1 MRKKIFQ
8 NYLLVEALV
17 LVLSCGLFLGVLFQH
32 YEKQAFSQLKTEA
45 NYIAHGMELSGED
58 YLNTLQSDARV
69 TWVDDTGTVLYD
81 SAADPGTMQNHL
93 DRQEIADALQEGE
106 GESTHFSETLMERN
120 LYYAMRLQDGTV
132 LRVACTLKSVAAMLL
147 VMMPPILAIA
157 AAVLVL
163 CMLLSFRLS
172 RHIVDPINQIDLDH
186 PVVDETYGELAPL
199 VERLHEQNRTIR
211 RQMDELSQ
219 RQREFSALTDNMSEG
234 FLLVDYKTNV
244 LSANHSALRML
255 GGGEAVELANLRRDD
270 CLPQVLTTVEAAL
283 AGVRTET
290 VQEIDG
296 ISWQIIANPVVSN
309 GQVAGAAVLLM
320 DVTEREQREKL
331 RQEFSANVSHELKTP
346 LTSIT
351 GFAELMKEGMVTGE
365 KVKEFAGD
373 IYREARRLIDLVN
386 DIIRLSRLDE
396 NSKLF
401 EPEQVDL
408 YDLCDEIIA
417 NLKSVADRQNV
428 TFRLSGEHAVISGV
442 WQILNEMVY
451 NLCDNAIKYNR
462 PGGSVEVS
470 VHREGGNVRLRVSD
484 TGIGIPYADQP
495 RVFERFYRVDKSH
508 SKEVGGTGLG
518 LSIVKHGAQY
528 HNARLELESEPGKG
542 TVITVTFPKAPPEQA
557 HG

>member
-8 NYLLVEALV
+8 NYLLVEVLV
-17 LVLSCGLFLGVLFQH
+17 LVLCCGLFLGVLFQH
-32 YEKQAFSQLKTEA
+32 YEKQAFSQLRTEA
-45 NYIAHGMELSGED
+45 NYIAHGMELSGES

-69 TWVDDTGTVLYD
+69 TWVDSDGTVRYD
-81 SAADPGTMQNHL
+81 SAADPVVMQNHL
-93 DRQEIADALQEGE
+93 NRKEIAEALQNGE
-106 GESTHFSETLMERN
+106 GDGSHFSETLMERT
-120 LYYAMRLQDGTV
+120 LYYAVRLDDGTV
-132 LRVACTLKSVAAMLL
+132 LRVSCTQKTVMAMLL
-147 VMMPPILAIA
+147 MMMPPLLGVA
-157 AAVLVL
+157 AAVLLV
-163 CMLLSFRLS
+163 CMLMAFRLA
-172 RHIVDPINQIDLDH
+172 RHIVDPINRIDLDH
-186 PVVDETYGELAPL
+186 PVIEETYGELEPL
-199 VERLHEQNRTIR
+199 VKRIQEQNRTIR

-255 GGGEAVELANLRRDD
+255 GDGKAEEITNLRRDN

-290 VQEIDG
+290 VQEIEG
-296 ISWQIIANPVVSN
+296 ISWQIIANPVVSS
-309 GQVAGAAVLLM
+309 GQVAGVAVLLM

-401 EPEQVDL
+401 ETEQVDL

-417 NLKSVADRQNV
+417 NLQNVAERQNV
-428 TFRLSGEHAVISGV
+428 TFSLSGEHVTINGV

-462 PGGSVEVS
+462 PGGTVDVS
-470 VHREGGNVRLRVSD
+470 VHRDGGSIRLTVRD

-542 TVITVTFPKAPPEQA
+542 TSISVVF
-557 HG
+557 

>member
-8 NYLLVEALV
+8 NYLLVEVLV
-17 LVLSCGLFLGVLFQH
+17 LVLCCGLFLGVLFQH
-32 YEKQAFSQLKTEA
+32 YEKQAFSQLRTEA
-45 NYIAHGMELSGED
+45 NYIAHGMELSGES
-58 YLNTLQSDARV
+58 YLSTLQSDARV
-69 TWVDDTGTVLYD
+69 TWVDSDGTVRYD
-81 SAADPGTMQNHL
+81 SAADPVVMQNHL
-93 DRQEIADALQEGE
+93 NRKEIAEALQNGE
-106 GESTHFSETLMERN
+106 GDGSHFSETLMERT
-120 LYYAMRLQDGTV
+120 LYYAVRLDDGTV
-132 LRVACTLKSVAAMLL
+132 LRVSCTQKTVMAMLL
-147 VMMPPILAIA
+147 MMMPPLLGVA
-157 AAVLVL
+157 AAVLLV
-163 CMLLSFRLS
+163 CMLMAFRLA
-172 RHIVDPINQIDLDH
+172 RHIVDPINRIDLDH
-186 PVVDETYGELAPL
+186 PVIEETYGELEPL
-199 VERLHEQNRTIR
+199 VKRIQEQNRTIR

-255 GGGEAVELANLRRDD
+255 GDGKAEEITNLRRDN

-290 VQEIDG
+290 VQEIEG
-296 ISWQIIANPVVSN
+296 ISWQIIANPVVSS
-309 GQVAGAAVLLM
+309 GQVAGVAVLLM

-401 EPEQVDL
+401 ETEQVDL

-417 NLKSVADRQNV
+417 NLQNVAERQNV
-428 TFRLSGEHAVISGV
+428 TFSLSGEHVTINGV

-462 PGGSVEVS
+462 PGGTVSVS
-470 VHREGGNVRLRVSD
+470 VHRDGGSIRLTVRD

-542 TVITVTFPKAPPEQA
+542 TSISVVF
-557 HG
+557 

>member
-8 NYLLVEALV
+8 NYLLVEVLV
-17 LVLSCGLFLGVLFQH
+17 LVLCCGLFLGVLFQH
-32 YEKQAFSQLKTEA
+32 YEKQAFSQLRTEA
-45 NYIAHGMELSGED
+45 NYIAHGMELSGES
-58 YLNTLQSDARV
+58 YLNTLRSDARV
-69 TWVDDTGTVLYD
+69 TWVDADGTVRYD
-81 SAADPGTMQNHL
+81 SAADPATMQNHL
-93 DRQEIADALQEGE
+93 NRKEIAEALRNGE
-106 GESTHFSETLMERN
+106 GDGSHFSETLMERT
-120 LYYAMRLQDGTV
+120 LYYAVRLDDGTV
-132 LRVACTLKSVAAMLL
+132 LRVSCTQKTVMAMLL
-147 VMMPPILAIA
+147 MMMPPLLGVA
-157 AAVLVL
+157 AAVLL
-163 CMLLSFRLS
+163 ICMLMAFRLA
-172 RHIVDPINQIDLDH
+172 RHIVDPINRIDLDH
-186 PVVDETYGELAPL
+186 PVVEETYGELEPL
-199 VERLHEQNRTIR
+199 VKRIQEQNRTIR

-255 GGGEAVELANLRRDD
+255 GDGKAEEIANLRRDN

-290 VQEIDG
+290 VQEIGG
-296 ISWQIIANPVVSN
+296 ISWQVIANPVVSS
-309 GQVAGAAVLLM
+309 GQVAGVAVLLM

-401 EPEQVDL
+401 ESEQVDL

-417 NLKSVADRQNV
+417 NLQNVAERQNV
-428 TFRLSGEHAVISGV
+428 MFSLSGEHVTISGV

-462 PGGSVEVS
+462 PGGTVDVS
-470 VHREGGNVRLRVSD
+470 VRRDGGSVRLTVRD

-542 TVITVTFPKAPPEQA
+542 TSISIVF
-557 HG
+557 

>member
-8 NYLLVEALV
+8 NYLLVEVLV
-17 LVLSCGLFLGVLFQH
+17 LVLCCGLFLGVLFQH
-32 YEKQAFSQLKTEA
+32 YEKQAFSQLRTEA
-45 NYIAHGMELSGED
+45 NYIAHGMELSGES

-69 TWVDDTGTVLYD
+69 TWVDSDGTVRYD
-81 SAADPGTMQNHL
+81 SAADPVVMQNHL
-93 DRQEIADALQEGE
+93 NRKEIAEALQNGE
-106 GESTHFSETLMERN
+106 GDGSHFSETLMERT
-120 LYYAMRLQDGTV
+120 LYYAVRLDDGTV
-132 LRVACTLKSVAAMLL
+132 LRVSCTQKTVMAMLL
-147 VMMPPILAIA
+147 MMMPPLLGVA
-157 AAVLVL
+157 AAVLLV
-163 CMLLSFRLS
+163 CMLMAFRLA
-172 RHIVDPINQIDLDH
+172 RHIVDPINRIDLDH
-186 PVVDETYGELAPL
+186 PVVEETYGELEPL
-199 VERLHEQNRTIR
+199 VKRIQEQNRTIR

-255 GGGEAVELANLRRDD
+255 GDGKAEEITNLRRDN

-290 VQEIDG
+290 VQEIEG
-296 ISWQIIANPVVSN
+296 ISWQIIANPVVSS
-309 GQVAGAAVLLM
+309 GQVAGVAVLLM

-401 EPEQVDL
+401 ETEQVDL

-417 NLKSVADRQNV
+417 NLQNVAERQNV
-428 TFRLSGEHAVISGV
+428 TFTLSGEHVTINGV

-462 PGGSVEVS
+462 PGGTVNVS
-470 VHREGGNVRLRVSD
+470 VHRDGGSVRLTVRD

-542 TVITVTFPKAPPEQA
+542 TSISVVF
-557 HG
+557 

>member
-8 NYLLVEALV
+8 NYLLVEVLV
-17 LVLSCGLFLGVLFQH
+17 LVLCCGLFLGVLFQH
-32 YEKQAFSQLKTEA
+32 YEKQAFSQLRTEA
-45 NYIAHGMELSGED
+45 NYIAHGMELSGES
-58 YLNTLQSDARV
+58 YLNTLRSDARV
-69 TWVDDTGTVLYD
+69 TWVDADGTVRYD
-81 SAADPGTMQNHL
+81 SAADPATMQNHL
-93 DRQEIADALQEGE
+93 NRKEIAEALRNGE
-106 GESTHFSETLMERN
+106 GDGSHFSETLMERT
-120 LYYAMRLQDGTV
+120 LYYAVRLGDGTV
-132 LRVACTLKSVAAMLL
+132 LRVSCTQKTVMAMLL
-147 VMMPPILAIA
+147 MMMPPLLGVA
-157 AAVLVL
+157 AAVLL
-163 CMLLSFRLS
+163 ICMLMAFRLA
-172 RHIVDPINQIDLDH
+172 RHIVDPINRIDLDH
-186 PVVDETYGELAPL
+186 PVVEETYGELEPL
-199 VERLHEQNRTIR
+199 VKRIQEQNRTIR

-255 GGGEAVELANLRRDD
+255 GDGKAEEITNLRRDN

-290 VQEIDG
+290 VQEIGG
-296 ISWQIIANPVVSN
+296 ISWQVIANPVVSS
-309 GQVAGAAVLLM
+309 GQVAGVAVLLM

-401 EPEQVDL
+401 ESERVDL

-417 NLKSVADRQNV
+417 NLQHVAERQNV
-428 TFRLSGEHAVISGV
+428 MFSLSGEHVTISGV

-462 PGGSVEVS
+462 PGGTVDVS
-470 VHREGGNVRLRVSD
+470 VRRDGGSVRLTVRD

-542 TVITVTFPKAPPEQA
+542 TSISIVF
-557 HG
+557 

>member
-8 NYLLVEALV
+8 NYLLVEVLV
-17 LVLSCGLFLGVLFQH
+17 LVLCCGLFLGVLFQH
-32 YEKQAFSQLKTEA
+32 YEKQAFSQLRTEA
-45 NYIAHGMELSGED
+45 NYIAHGMELSGES
-58 YLNTLQSDARV
+58 YLSTLQSDARV
-69 TWVDDTGTVLYD
+69 TWVDSDGTVRYD
-81 SAADPGTMQNHL
+81 SAADPVVMQNHL
-93 DRQEIADALQEGE
+93 NRKEIAEALQNGE
-106 GESTHFSETLMERN
+106 GDGSHFSETLMERT
-120 LYYAMRLQDGTV
+120 LYYAVRLDDGTV
-132 LRVACTLKSVAAMLL
+132 LRVSCTQKTVMAMLL
-147 VMMPPILAIA
+147 MMMPPLLGV
-157 AAVLVL
+157 AAVVLLV
-163 CMLLSFRLS
+163 CMLMAFRLA
-172 RHIVDPINQIDLDH
+172 RHIVDPINRIDLDH
-186 PVVDETYGELAPL
+186 PVIEETYGELEPL
-199 VERLHEQNRTIR
+199 VKRIQEQNRTIR

-255 GGGEAVELANLRRDD
+255 GDGKVEEITNLRRDN

-290 VQEIDG
+290 VQEIEG
-296 ISWQIIANPVVSN
+296 ISWQIIANPVVSS
-309 GQVAGAAVLLM
+309 GQVAGVAVLLM

-401 EPEQVDL
+401 ETEQVDL

-417 NLKSVADRQNV
+417 NLQNVAERQNV
-428 TFRLSGEHAVISGV
+428 TFTLSGEHVTINGV

-462 PGGSVEVS
+462 PGGTVDVS
-470 VHREGGNVRLRVSD
+470 VHRDGGSIRLTVRD

-542 TVITVTFPKAPPEQA
+542 TSISVVF
-557 HG
+557 

>member
-8 NYLLVEALV
+8 NYLLVEVLV
-17 LVLSCGLFLGVLFQH
+17 LVLCCGLFLGVLFQH
-32 YEKQAFSQLKTEA
+32 YEKQAFSQLRTEA
-45 NYIAHGMELSGED
+45 NYIAHGMELSGES
-58 YLNTLQSDARV
+58 YLSTLQSDARV
-69 TWVDDTGTVLYD
+69 TWVDSDGTVRYD
-81 SAADPGTMQNHL
+81 SAADPVVMQNHL
-93 DRQEIADALQEGE
+93 NRKEIAEALQNGE
-106 GESTHFSETLMERN
+106 GDGSHFSETLMERT
-120 LYYAMRLQDGTV
+120 LYYAVRLDDGTV
-132 LRVACTLKSVAAMLL
+132 LRVSCTQKTVMAMLL
-147 VMMPPILAIA
+147 MMMPPLLGV
-157 AAVLVL
+157 AAVVLLV
-163 CMLLSFRLS
+163 CMLMAFRLA
-172 RHIVDPINQIDLDH
+172 RHIVDPINRIDLDH
-186 PVVDETYGELAPL
+186 PVIEETYGELEPL
-199 VERLHEQNRTIR
+199 VKRIQEQNRTIR

-255 GGGEAVELANLRRDD
+255 GDGKAEEITNLRRDN

-290 VQEIDG
+290 VQEIEG
-296 ISWQIIANPVVSN
+296 ISWQIIANPVVSS
-309 GQVAGAAVLLM
+309 GQVAGVAVLLM

-401 EPEQVDL
+401 ETEQVDL

-417 NLKSVADRQNV
+417 NLQNVAERQNV
-428 TFRLSGEHAVISGV
+428 TFSLSGEHVTINGV

-462 PGGSVEVS
+462 PGGTVSVS
-470 VHREGGNVRLRVSD
+470 VHRDGGSIRLTVRD

-542 TVITVTFPKAPPEQA
+542 TSISVVF
-557 HG
+557 

>member
-8 NYLLVEALV
+8 NYLLVEVLV
-17 LVLSCGLFLGVLFQH
+17 LVLCCGLFLGMLFQH
-32 YEKQAFSQLKTEA
+32 YEKQAFSQLRTEA
-45 NYIAHGMELSGED
+45 NYIAHGMELSGES
-58 YLNTLQSDARV
+58 YLNTLRSDARV
-69 TWVDDTGTVLYD
+69 TWVDADGTVRYD
-81 SAADPGTMQNHL
+81 SAADPATMQNHL
-93 DRQEIADALQEGE
+93 NRKEIAEALRNGE
-106 GESTHFSETLMERN
+106 GDGSHFSETLMERT
-120 LYYAMRLQDGTV
+120 LYYAVRLGDGTV
-132 LRVACTLKSVAAMLL
+132 LRVSCTQKTVMAMLL
-147 VMMPPILAIA
+147 MMMPPLLGVA
-157 AAVLVL
+157 AAVLL
-163 CMLLSFRLS
+163 ICMLMAFRLA
-172 RHIVDPINQIDLDH
+172 RHIVDPINRIDLDH
-186 PVVDETYGELAPL
+186 PVVEETYGELEPL
-199 VERLHEQNRTIR
+199 VKRIQEQNRTIR

-234 FLLVDYKTNV
+234 FLLVDYKSNV

-255 GGGEAVELANLRRDD
+255 GDGKAEEITNLRRDN

-290 VQEIDG
+290 VQEIGG
-296 ISWQIIANPVVSN
+296 ISWQIIANPVVSS
-309 GQVAGAAVLLM
+309 GQVAGVAVLLM

-401 EPEQVDL
+401 ESEQVDL

-417 NLKSVADRQNV
+417 NLQNVAERQNV
-428 TFRLSGEHAVISGV
+428 MFSLSGEHVTISGV

-462 PGGSVEVS
+462 PGGTVDVS
-470 VHREGGNVRLRVSD
+470 VRRDGGSVRLTVRD

-542 TVITVTFPKAPPEQA
+542 TSISIVF
-557 HG
+557 

>member
-8 NYLLVEALV
+8 NYLLVEVLV
-17 LVLSCGLFLGVLFQH
+17 LVLCCGLFLGVLFQH
-32 YEKQAFSQLKTEA
+32 YEKQAFSQLRTEA
-45 NYIAHGMELSGED
+45 NYIAHGMELSGES
-58 YLNTLQSDARV
+58 YLNTLRSDARV
-69 TWVDDTGTVLYD
+69 TWVDSDGTVRYD
-81 SAADPGTMQNHL
+81 SAADPAAMQNHL
-93 DRQEIADALQEGE
+93 NRKEIAEALQNGE
-106 GESTHFSETLMERN
+106 GDGSHFSETLMERT
-120 LYYAMRLQDGTV
+120 LYYAVRLDDGTV
-132 LRVACTLKSVAAMLL
+132 LRVSCTQKTVMAMLL
-147 VMMPPILAIA
+147 MMMPPLLGV
-157 AAVLVL
+157 AAVVLLV
-163 CMLLSFRLS
+163 CMLMAFRLA
-172 RHIVDPINQIDLDH
+172 RHIVDPINRIDLDH
-186 PVVDETYGELAPL
+186 PVIEETYGELEPL
-199 VERLHEQNRTIR
+199 VKRIQEQNRTIR

-255 GGGEAVELANLRRDD
+255 GDGKVEEITNLRRDN

-290 VQEIDG
+290 VQEIEG
-296 ISWQIIANPVVSN
+296 ISWQIIANPVVSS
-309 GQVAGAAVLLM
+309 GQVAGVAVLLM

-401 EPEQVDL
+401 ETEQVDL

-417 NLKSVADRQNV
+417 NLQNVAERQNV
-428 TFRLSGEHAVISGV
+428 TFTLSGEHVTINGV

-462 PGGSVEVS
+462 PGGTVDVS
-470 VHREGGNVRLRVSD
+470 VHRDGGSIRLTVRD

-542 TVITVTFPKAPPEQA
+542 TSISVVF
-557 HG
+557 

>member
-8 NYLLVEALV
+8 NYLLVEVLV
-17 LVLSCGLFLGVLFQH
+17 LVLCCGLFLGMLFQH
-32 YEKQAFSQLKTEA
+32 YEKQAFSQLRTEA
-45 NYIAHGMELSGED
+45 NYIAHGMELSGES
-58 YLNTLQSDARV
+58 YLNTLRSDARV
-69 TWVDDTGTVLYD
+69 TWVDADGMVRYD
-81 SAADPGTMQNHL
+81 SAADPATMQNHL
-93 DRQEIADALQEGE
+93 NRKEIAEALRNGE
-106 GESTHFSETLMERN
+106 GDGSHFSETLMERT
-120 LYYAMRLQDGTV
+120 LYYAVRLGDGTV
-132 LRVACTLKSVAAMLL
+132 LRVSCTQKTVMAMLL
-147 VMMPPILAIA
+147 MMMPPLLGVA
-157 AAVLVL
+157 AAVLL
-163 CMLLSFRLS
+163 ICMLMAFRLA
-172 RHIVDPINQIDLDH
+172 RHIVDPINRIDLDH
-186 PVVDETYGELAPL
+186 PVVEETYGELEPL
-199 VERLHEQNRTIR
+199 VKRIQEQNRTIR

-255 GGGEAVELANLRRDD
+255 GHGKAEEITNLRRDN

-290 VQEIDG
+290 VQEIGG
-296 ISWQIIANPVVSN
+296 ISWQVIANPVVSS
-309 GQVAGAAVLLM
+309 GQVAGVAVLLM

-401 EPEQVDL
+401 ESEQVDL

-417 NLKSVADRQNV
+417 NLRNVAERQNV
-428 TFRLSGEHAVISGV
+428 MFSLSGEHVTISGV

-462 PGGSVEVS
+462 PGGTVDVS
-470 VHREGGNVRLRVSD
+470 VRRDGGSVRLTVRD

-518 LSIVKHGAQY
+518 LSSVKHGAQY

-542 TVITVTFPKAPPEQA
+542 TSISIVF
-557 HG
+557 

>member
-8 NYLLVEALV
+8 NYLLVEVLV
-17 LVLSCGLFLGVLFQH
+17 LVLCCGLFLGVLFQH
-32 YEKQAFSQLKTEA
+32 YEKQAFSQLRTEA
-45 NYIAHGMELSGED
+45 NYIAHGMELSGES
-58 YLNTLQSDARV
+58 YLSTLQSDARV
-69 TWVDDTGTVLYD
+69 TWVDSDGTVRYD
-81 SAADPGTMQNHL
+81 SAADPVVMQNHL
-93 DRQEIADALQEGE
+93 NRKEIAEALRNGE
-106 GESTHFSETLMERN
+106 GDGSHFSETLMERT
-120 LYYAMRLQDGTV
+120 LYYAVRLDDGTV
-132 LRVACTLKSVAAMLL
+132 LRVSCTQKTVMAMLL
-147 VMMPPILAIA
+147 MMMPPLLGV
-157 AAVLVL
+157 AAVVLLV
-163 CMLLSFRLS
+163 CMLMAFRLA
-172 RHIVDPINQIDLDH
+172 RHIVDPINRIDLDH
-186 PVVDETYGELAPL
+186 PVIEETYGELEPL
-199 VERLHEQNRTIR
+199 VKRIQEQNRTIR

-255 GGGEAVELANLRRDD
+255 GDGKVEEITNLRRDN

-290 VQEIDG
+290 VQEIEG
-296 ISWQIIANPVVSN
+296 ISWQIIANPVVSS
-309 GQVAGAAVLLM
+309 GQVAGVAVLLM

-373 IYREARRLIDLVN
+373 IYREDRRLIAQVN
-386 DIIRLSRLDE
+386 DIIRQSRLDE

-401 EPEQVDL
+401 ETEQVDL

-417 NLKSVADRQNV
+417 NLQNVAERQNV
-428 TFRLSGEHAVISGV
+428 TFTLSGEHVTINGV

-462 PGGSVEVS
+462 PGGTVDVS
-470 VHREGGNVRLRVSD
+470 VHRDGGSIRLTVRD

-542 TVITVTFPKAPPEQA
+542 TSISVVF
-557 HG
+557 

>member
-8 NYLLVEALV
+8 NYLLVEVLV
-17 LVLSCGLFLGVLFQH
+17 LVLCCGLFLGVLFQH
-32 YEKQAFSQLKTEA
+32 YEKQAFSQLRTEA
-45 NYIAHGMELSGED
+45 NYIAHGMELSGES
-58 YLNTLQSDARV
+58 YLNTLRSDARV
-69 TWVDDTGTVLYD
+69 TWVDADGTVRYD
-81 SAADPGTMQNHL
+81 SAADPAAMQNHL
-93 DRQEIADALQEGE
+93 NRKEIAEALRNGE
-106 GESTHFSETLMERN
+106 GDGSHFSETLMERT
-120 LYYAMRLQDGTV
+120 LYYAVRLGDGTV
-132 LRVACTLKSVAAMLL
+132 LRVSCTQKTVMAMLL
-147 VMMPPILAIA
+147 MMMPPLLGVA
-157 AAVLVL
+157 AAVLL
-163 CMLLSFRLS
+163 ICMLMAFRLA
-172 RHIVDPINQIDLDH
+172 RHIVDPINRIDLDH
-186 PVVDETYGELAPL
+186 PVVEETYGELEPL
-199 VERLHEQNRTIR
+199 VKRIQEQNRTIR

-255 GGGEAVELANLRRDD
+255 GDGKAEEITNLRRDN

-290 VQEIDG
+290 VQEIGG
-296 ISWQIIANPVVSN
+296 ISWQVIANPVVSS
-309 GQVAGAAVLLM
+309 GQVAGVAVLLM

-401 EPEQVDL
+401 ESEQVDL

-417 NLKSVADRQNV
+417 NLQNVAERQNV
-428 TFRLSGEHAVISGV
+428 MFSLSGEHVTISGV

-462 PGGSVEVS
+462 PGGTVDVS
-470 VHREGGNVRLRVSD
+470 VRRDGGSVRLTVRD

-542 TVITVTFPKAPPEQA
+542 TSINIVF
-557 HG
+557 

>member
-8 NYLLVEALV
+8 NYLLVEVLV
-17 LVLSCGLFLGVLFQH
+17 LVLCCGLFLGMLFQH
-32 YEKQAFSQLKTEA
+32 YEKQAFSQLRTEA
-45 NYIAHGMELSGED
+45 NYIAHGMELSGES
-58 YLNTLQSDARV
+58 YLSTLQSDARV
-69 TWVDDTGTVLYD
+69 TWVDSDGTVRYD
-81 SAADPGTMQNHL
+81 SAADPVVMQNHL
-93 DRQEIADALQEGE
+93 NRKEIAEALQNGE
-106 GESTHFSETLMERN
+106 GDGSHFSETLMERT
-120 LYYAMRLQDGTV
+120 LYYAVRLDDGTV
-132 LRVACTLKSVAAMLL
+132 LRVSCTQKTVMAMLL
-147 VMMPPILAIA
+147 MMMPPLLGVA
-157 AAVLVL
+157 AAVLLV
-163 CMLLSFRLS
+163 CMLMAFRLA
-172 RHIVDPINQIDLDH
+172 RHIVDPINRIDLDH
-186 PVVDETYGELAPL
+186 PVIEETYGELEPL
-199 VERLHEQNRTIR
+199 VKRIQEQNRTIR

-255 GGGEAVELANLRRDD
+255 GDGKVEEITNLRRDN

-290 VQEIDG
+290 VQEIEG
-296 ISWQIIANPVVSN
+296 ISWQIIANPVVSS
-309 GQVAGAAVLLM
+309 GQVAGVAVLLM

-401 EPEQVDL
+401 ETEQVDL

-417 NLKSVADRQNV
+417 NLQNVAERQNV
-428 TFRLSGEHAVISGV
+428 TFTLSGEHVTINGV

-462 PGGSVEVS
+462 PGGTVNVS
-470 VHREGGNVRLRVSD
+470 VHRDGGSIRLTVRD

-542 TVITVTFPKAPPEQA
+542 TSISVVF
-557 HG
+557 

>member
-8 NYLLVEALV
+8 NYLLVEVLV
-17 LVLSCGLFLGVLFQH
+17 LVLCCGLFLGVLFQH
-32 YEKQAFSQLKTEA
+32 YEKQAFSQLRTEA
-45 NYIAHGMELSGED
+45 NYIAHGMELSGES
-58 YLNTLQSDARV
+58 YLNTLRSDARV
-69 TWVDDTGTVLYD
+69 TWVDADGTVRYD
-81 SAADPGTMQNHL
+81 SAADPATMQNHL
-93 DRQEIADALQEGE
+93 NRKEIAEALRNGE
-106 GESTHFSETLMERN
+106 GDGSHFSETLMERT
-120 LYYAMRLQDGTV
+120 LYYAVRLDDGTV
-132 LRVACTLKSVAAMLL
+132 LRVSCTQKTVMAMLL
-147 VMMPPILAIA
+147 MMMPPLLGVA
-157 AAVLVL
+157 AAVLL
-163 CMLLSFRLS
+163 ICMLMAFRLA
-172 RHIVDPINQIDLDH
+172 RHIVDPINRIDLDH
-186 PVVDETYGELAPL
+186 PVVEETYGELEPL
-199 VERLHEQNRTIR
+199 VKRIQEQNRTIR

-255 GGGEAVELANLRRDD
+255 GDGKAEEITNLRRDN

-290 VQEIDG
+290 VQEIGG
-296 ISWQIIANPVVSN
+296 ISWQVIANPVVSS
-309 GQVAGAAVLLM
+309 GQVAGVAVLLM

-401 EPEQVDL
+401 ESEQVDL

-417 NLKSVADRQNV
+417 NLQNVAERQNV
-428 TFRLSGEHAVISGV
+428 MFSLSGEHVTISGV

-462 PGGSVEVS
+462 PGGTVDVS
-470 VHREGGNVRLRVSD
+470 VRRDGGSVRLTVRD

-542 TVITVTFPKAPPEQA
+542 TSISIVF
-557 HG
+557 

>member
-8 NYLLVEALV
+8 NYLLVEVLV
-17 LVLSCGLFLGVLFQH
+17 LVLCCGLFLGVLFQH
-32 YEKQAFSQLKTEA
+32 YEKQAFSQLRTEA
-45 NYIAHGMELSGED
+45 NYIAHGMELSGES
-58 YLNTLQSDARV
+58 YLNTLRSDARV
-69 TWVDDTGTVLYD
+69 TWVDADGTVRYD
-81 SAADPGTMQNHL
+81 SAADPAAMQNHL
-93 DRQEIADALQEGE
+93 NRKEIAEALRNGE
-106 GESTHFSETLMERN
+106 GDGSHFSETLMERT
-120 LYYAMRLQDGTV
+120 LYYAVRLDDGTV
-132 LRVACTLKSVAAMLL
+132 LRVSCTQKTVMAMLL
-147 VMMPPILAIA
+147 MMMPPLLGVA
-157 AAVLVL
+157 AAVLL
-163 CMLLSFRLS
+163 ICMLMAFRLA
-172 RHIVDPINQIDLDH
+172 RHIVDPINRIDLDH
-186 PVVDETYGELAPL
+186 PVVEETYGELEPL
-199 VERLHEQNRTIR
+199 VKRIQEQNRTIR

-255 GGGEAVELANLRRDD
+255 GDGKAEEIANLRRDN

-290 VQEIDG
+290 VQEIGG
-296 ISWQIIANPVVSN
+296 ISWQVIANPVVSS
-309 GQVAGAAVLLM
+309 GQVAGVAVLLM

-401 EPEQVDL
+401 ESEQVDL

-417 NLKSVADRQNV
+417 NLQNVAERQNV
-428 TFRLSGEHAVISGV
+428 MFSLSGEHVTISGV

-462 PGGSVEVS
+462 PGGTVDVS
-470 VHREGGNVRLRVSD
+470 VRRDGGSVRLTVRD

-542 TVITVTFPKAPPEQA
+542 TSISIVF
-557 HG
+557 

>member
-8 NYLLVEALV
+8 NYLLVEVLV
-17 LVLSCGLFLGVLFQH
+17 LVLCCGLFLGMLFQH
-32 YEKQAFSQLKTEA
+32 YEKQAFSQLRTEA
-45 NYIAHGMELSGED
+45 NYIAHGMELSGES
-58 YLNTLQSDARV
+58 YLNTLRSDARV
-69 TWVDDTGTVLYD
+69 TWVDADGTVRYD
-81 SAADPGTMQNHL
+81 SAADPATMQNHL
-93 DRQEIADALQEGE
+93 NRKEIAEALRNGE
-106 GESTHFSETLMERN
+106 GDGSHFSETLMERT
-120 LYYAMRLQDGTV
+120 LYYAVRLGDGTV
-132 LRVACTLKSVAAMLL
+132 LRVSCTQKTVMAMLL
-147 VMMPPILAIA
+147 MMMPPLLGVA
-157 AAVLVL
+157 AAVLL
-163 CMLLSFRLS
+163 ICMLMAFRLA
-172 RHIVDPINQIDLDH
+172 RHIVDPINRIDLDH
-186 PVVDETYGELAPL
+186 PVVEETYGELEPL
-199 VERLHEQNRTIR
+199 VKRIQEQNRTIR

-255 GGGEAVELANLRRDD
+255 GDGKAEEITNLRRDN

-290 VQEIDG
+290 VQEIGG
-296 ISWQIIANPVVSN
+296 ISWQIIANPVVSS
-309 GQVAGAAVLLM
+309 GQVAGVAVLLM

-346 LTSIT
+346 LTSII

-401 EPEQVDL
+401 ESEQVDL

-417 NLKSVADRQNV
+417 NLQNVAERQNV
-428 TFRLSGEHAVISGV
+428 MFSLSGEHVTISGV

-462 PGGSVEVS
+462 PGGTVDVS
-470 VHREGGNVRLRVSD
+470 IRRDGGSVRLTVRD

-542 TVITVTFPKAPPEQA
+542 TSISIVF
-557 HG
+557 

>member
-8 NYLLVEALV
+8 NYLLVEVLV
-17 LVLSCGLFLGVLFQH
+17 LVLCCGLFLGVLFQH
-32 YEKQAFSQLKTEA
+32 YEKQAFSQLRTEA
-45 NYIAHGMELSGED
+45 NYIAHGMELSGES
-58 YLNTLQSDARV
+58 YLNTLRSDARV
-69 TWVDDTGTVLYD
+69 TWVDADGTVRYD
-81 SAADPGTMQNHL
+81 SAADPAAMQNHL
-93 DRQEIADALQEGE
+93 NRKEIAEALRNGE
-106 GESTHFSETLMERN
+106 GDGSHFSETLMERT
-120 LYYAMRLQDGTV
+120 LYYAVRLGDGTV
-132 LRVACTLKSVAAMLL
+132 LRVSCTQKTVMAMLL
-147 VMMPPILAIA
+147 MMMPPLLGVA
-157 AAVLVL
+157 AAVLL
-163 CMLLSFRLS
+163 ICMLMAFRLA
-172 RHIVDPINQIDLDH
+172 RHIVDPINRIDLDH
-186 PVVDETYGELAPL
+186 PVVEETYGELEPL
-199 VERLHEQNRTIR
+199 VKRIQEQNRTIR

-255 GGGEAVELANLRRDD
+255 GDGKAEEITNLRRDN

-290 VQEIDG
+290 VQEIGG
-296 ISWQIIANPVVSN
+296 ISWQVIANPVVSS
-309 GQVAGAAVLLM
+309 GQVAGVAVLLM

-401 EPEQVDL
+401 ESEQVDL

-417 NLKSVADRQNV
+417 NLQNVAERQNV
-428 TFRLSGEHAVISGV
+428 TFSLSGEHVTISGV

-462 PGGSVEVS
+462 PGGTVDVS
-470 VHREGGNVRLRVSD
+470 VRRDGGSVRLTVRD

-542 TVITVTFPKAPPEQA
+542 TSISIVF
-557 HG
+557 

>member
-8 NYLLVEALV
+8 NYLLVEVLV
-17 LVLSCGLFLGVLFQH
+17 LVLCCGLFLGVLFQH
-32 YEKQAFSQLKTEA
+32 YEKQAFSQLRTEA
-45 NYIAHGMELSGED
+45 NYIAHGMELSGES
-58 YLNTLQSDARV
+58 YLNTLRSDARV
-69 TWVDDTGTVLYD
+69 TWVDADGTVRYD
-81 SAADPGTMQNHL
+81 SAADPAAMQNHL
-93 DRQEIADALQEGE
+93 NRKEIAEALRNGE
-106 GESTHFSETLMERN
+106 GDGSHFSETLMERT
-120 LYYAMRLQDGTV
+120 LYYAVRLGDGTV
-132 LRVACTLKSVAAMLL
+132 LRVSCTQKTVMAMLL
-147 VMMPPILAIA
+147 MMMPPLLGVA
-157 AAVLVL
+157 AAVLL
-163 CMLLSFRLS
+163 ICMLMAFRLA
-172 RHIVDPINQIDLDH
+172 RHIVDPINRIDLDH
-186 PVVDETYGELAPL
+186 PVVEETYGELEPL
-199 VERLHEQNRTIR
+199 VKRIQEQNRTIR

-255 GGGEAVELANLRRDD
+255 GDGKAEEITNLRRDN

-290 VQEIDG
+290 VQEIGG
-296 ISWQIIANPVVSN
+296 ISWQVIANPVVSS
-309 GQVAGAAVLLM
+309 GQVAGVAVLLM

-401 EPEQVDL
+401 ESEQVDL

-417 NLKSVADRQNV
+417 NLQNVAERQNV
-428 TFRLSGEHAVISGV
+428 MFSLSGEHVTISGV

-462 PGGSVEVS
+462 PGGTVDVS
-470 VHREGGNVRLRVSD
+470 VRRDGGSVRLTVRD

-542 TVITVTFPKAPPEQA
+542 TSISIVF
-557 HG
+557 

>member
-8 NYLLVEALV
+8 NYLLVEVLV
-17 LVLSCGLFLGVLFQH
+17 LVLCCGLFLGVLFQH
-32 YEKQAFSQLKTEA
+32 YEKQAFSQLRTEA
-45 NYIAHGMELSGED
+45 NYIAHGMELSGES
-58 YLNTLQSDARV
+58 YLNTLRSDARV
-69 TWVDDTGTVLYD
+69 TWVDADGTVRYD
-81 SAADPGTMQNHL
+81 SAADPAAMQNHL
-93 DRQEIADALQEGE
+93 NRKEIAEALRNGE
-106 GESTHFSETLMERN
+106 GDGSHFSETLMERT
-120 LYYAMRLQDGTV
+120 LYYAVRLGDGTV
-132 LRVACTLKSVAAMLL
+132 LRVSCTQKTVMAMLL
-147 VMMPPILAIA
+147 MMMPPLLGV
-157 AAVLVL
+157 AAVVL
-163 CMLLSFRLS
+163 LICMLMAFRLA
-172 RHIVDPINQIDLDH
+172 RHIVDPINRIDLDH
-186 PVVDETYGELAPL
+186 PVVEETYGELEPL
-199 VERLHEQNRTIR
+199 VKRIQEQNRTIR

-234 FLLVDYKTNV
+234 FLLVDYKTHV

-255 GGGEAVELANLRRDD
+255 GDGKAEEITNLRRDN

-290 VQEIDG
+290 VQEIGG
-296 ISWQIIANPVVSN
+296 ISWQVIANPVVSS
-309 GQVAGAAVLLM
+309 GQVAGVAVLLM

-365 KVKEFAGD
+365 EVKEFAGD

-401 EPEQVDL
+401 ESEQVDL

-417 NLKSVADRQNV
+417 NLQNVAERQNV
-428 TFRLSGEHAVISGV
+428 MFSLSGEHVTISGV

-462 PGGSVEVS
+462 PGGTVDVS
-470 VHREGGNVRLRVSD
+470 VRRDGGSVRLTVRD

-542 TVITVTFPKAPPEQA
+542 TSISIVF
-557 HG
+557 

>member
-8 NYLLVEALV
+8 NYLLVEVLV
-17 LVLSCGLFLGVLFQH
+17 LVLCCGLFLGVLFQH
-32 YEKQAFSQLKTEA
+32 YEKQAFSQLRTEA
-45 NYIAHGMELSGED
+45 NYIAHGMELSGES
-58 YLNTLQSDARV
+58 YLNTLRSDARV
-69 TWVDDTGTVLYD
+69 TWVDADGTVRYD
-81 SAADPGTMQNHL
+81 SAADPATMQNHL
-93 DRQEIADALQEGE
+93 NRKEIAEALRNGE
-106 GESTHFSETLMERN
+106 GDGSHFSETLMERT
-120 LYYAMRLQDGTV
+120 LYYAVRLGDGTV
-132 LRVACTLKSVAAMLL
+132 LRVSCTQKTVMAMLL
-147 VMMPPILAIA
+147 MMMPPLLGVA
-157 AAVLVL
+157 AAVLL
-163 CMLLSFRLS
+163 ICMLMAFRLA
-172 RHIVDPINQIDLDH
+172 RHIVDPINRIDLDH
-186 PVVDETYGELAPL
+186 PVVEETYGELEPL
-199 VERLHEQNRTIR
+199 VKRIQEQNRTIR

-255 GGGEAVELANLRRDD
+255 GDGKAEEIANLRRDN

-290 VQEIDG
+290 VQEIGG
-296 ISWQIIANPVVSN
+296 ISWQVIANPVVSS
-309 GQVAGAAVLLM
+309 GQVAGVAVLLM

-401 EPEQVDL
+401 ESEQLDL

-417 NLKSVADRQNV
+417 NLQNVAERQNV
-428 TFRLSGEHAVISGV
+428 MFSLSGEHVTISGV

-462 PGGSVEVS
+462 PGGTVDVS
-470 VHREGGNVRLRVSD
+470 VRRDGGSVRLTVRD

-542 TVITVTFPKAPPEQA
+542 TSISIVF
-557 HG
+557 

>member
-8 NYLLVEALV
+8 NYLLVEVLV
-17 LVLSCGLFLGVLFQH
+17 LVLCCGLFLGVLFQH
-32 YEKQAFSQLKTEA
+32 YEKQAFSQLRTEA
-45 NYIAHGMELSGED
+45 NYIAHGMDLSGES
-58 YLNTLQSDARV
+58 YLNTLQSDTRV
-69 TWVDDTGTVLYD
+69 TWVDSDGMVLYD
-81 SAADPGTMQNHL
+81 SAANPGTMQNHL
-93 DRQEIADALQEGE
+93 NREEIAEALQNGEGE
-106 GESTHFSETLMERN
+106 GTHFSETLMERT
-120 LYYAMRLQDGTV
+120 LYYTIRLDDGTV
-132 LRVACTLKSVAAMLL
+132 LRVSCTQKSVMAMLL
-147 VMMPPILAIA
+147 MMMPPLLGVA
-157 AAVLVL
+157 AAVLPV
-163 CMLLSFRLS
+163 CMLMAFRLA
-172 RHIVDPINQIDLDH
+172 RHIVAPINQIDLDH
-186 PVVDETYGELAPL
+186 PVVDETYGELEPL
-199 VERLHEQNRTIR
+199 VKRIQEQNRTIR
-211 RQMDELSQ
+211 HQMDELGQ

-255 GGGEAVELANLRRDD
+255 GDGRAVEITNLRRDN
-270 CLPQVLTTVEAAL
+270 CLAQVLTTVEAAL

-296 ISWQIIANPVVSN
+296 ISWQIIANPVVSS
-309 GQVAGAAVLLM
+309 GQVAGVAVLLM

-417 NLKSVADRQNV
+417 NLQSVADRQNV
-428 TFRLSGEHAVISGV
+428 SFSLSGEHVTINGV

-462 PGGSVEVS
+462 PGGSVNVS
-470 VHREGGNVRLRVSD
+470 VHRDGGSVHLTVSD

-542 TVITVTFPKAPPEQA
+542 TSISIVF
-557 HG
+557 

>member
-8 NYLLVEALV
+8 NYLLVEVLV
-17 LVLSCGLFLGVLFQH
+17 LVLCCGLFLGVLFQH
-32 YEKQAFSQLKTEA
+32 YEKQAFSQLRTEA
-45 NYIAHGMELSGED
+45 NYIAHGMELSGES
-58 YLNTLQSDARV
+58 YLNTLRSDARV
-69 TWVDDTGTVLYD
+69 TWVDADGTVRYD
-81 SAADPGTMQNHL
+81 SAADPAAMQNHL
-93 DRQEIADALQEGE
+93 NRKEIAEALRNGE
-106 GESTHFSETLMERN
+106 GDGSHFSETLMERT
-120 LYYAMRLQDGTV
+120 LYYAVRLGDGTV
-132 LRVACTLKSVAAMLL
+132 LRVSCTQKTVMAMLL
-147 VMMPPILAIA
+147 MMMPPLLGVA
-157 AAVLVL
+157 AAVLL
-163 CMLLSFRLS
+163 ICMLMAFRLA
-172 RHIVDPINQIDLDH
+172 RHIVDPINRIDLDH
-186 PVVDETYGELAPL
+186 PVVEETYGELEPL
-199 VERLHEQNRTIR
+199 VKRIQEQNRTIR

-255 GGGEAVELANLRRDD
+255 GDGKAEEITNLRRDN
-270 CLPQVLTTVEAAL
+270 CFPQVLTTVEAAL

-290 VQEIDG
+290 VQEIGG
-296 ISWQIIANPVVSN
+296 ISWQVIANPVVSS
-309 GQVAGAAVLLM
+309 GQVAGVAVLLM

-401 EPEQVDL
+401 ESEQVDL

-417 NLKSVADRQNV
+417 NLQNVAERQNV
-428 TFRLSGEHAVISGV
+428 MFSLSGEHVTISGV

-462 PGGSVEVS
+462 PGGTVDVS
-470 VHREGGNVRLRVSD
+470 VRRDGCSVRLTVRD

-542 TVITVTFPKAPPEQA
+542 TSISITF
-557 HG
+557 

>member
-8 NYLLVEALV
+8 NYLLVEVLV
-17 LVLSCGLFLGVLFQH
+17 LVLCCGLFLGVLFQH
-32 YEKQAFSQLKTEA
+32 YEKQAFSQLRTEA
-45 NYIAHGMELSGED
+45 NYIAHGMELSGES
-58 YLNTLQSDARV
+58 YLNTLRSDARV
-69 TWVDDTGTVLYD
+69 TWVDADGTVRYD
-81 SAADPGTMQNHL
+81 SAADPAAMQNHL
-93 DRQEIADALQEGE
+93 NRKEIAEALRNGE
-106 GESTHFSETLMERN
+106 GDGSHFSETLMERT
-120 LYYAMRLQDGTV
+120 LYYAVRLGDGTV
-132 LRVACTLKSVAAMLL
+132 LRVSCTQKTVMAMLL
-147 VMMPPILAIA
+147 MMMPPLLGVA
-157 AAVLVL
+157 AAVLL
-163 CMLLSFRLS
+163 ICMLMAFRLA
-172 RHIVDPINQIDLDH
+172 RHIVDPINRIDLDH
-186 PVVDETYGELAPL
+186 PVVEETYGELEPL
-199 VERLHEQNRTIR
+199 VKRIQEQNRTIR

-255 GGGEAVELANLRRDD
+255 GDGKAEEITNLRRDN

-290 VQEIDG
+290 VQEIGG
-296 ISWQIIANPVVSN
+296 ISWQVIANPVVSS
-309 GQVAGAAVLLM
+309 GQVAGVAVLLM

-396 NSKLF
+396 NSQLF
-401 EPEQVDL
+401 ESEQVDL

-417 NLKSVADRQNV
+417 NLQHVAERQNV
-428 TFRLSGEHAVISGV
+428 MFSLSGEHVTISGV

-462 PGGSVEVS
+462 PGGTVDVS
-470 VHREGGNVRLRVSD
+470 VRRDGGSVRLTVRD

-542 TVITVTFPKAPPEQA
+542 TSISIVF
-557 HG
+557 

>member
-8 NYLLVEALV
+8 NYLLVEVLV
-17 LVLSCGLFLGVLFQH
+17 LVLCCGLFLGVLFQH
-32 YEKQAFSQLKTEA
+32 YEKQAFSQLRTEA
-45 NYIAHGMELSGED
+45 NYIAHGMELSGES
-58 YLNTLQSDARV
+58 YLNTLRSDARV
-69 TWVDDTGTVLYD
+69 TWVDADGTVRYD
-81 SAADPGTMQNHL
+81 SAADPATMQNHL
-93 DRQEIADALQEGE
+93 NRKEIAEALRNGE
-106 GESTHFSETLMERN
+106 GDGSHFSETLMERT
-120 LYYAMRLQDGTV
+120 LYYAVRLGDGTV
-132 LRVACTLKSVAAMLL
+132 LRVSCTQKTVMAMLL
-147 VMMPPILAIA
+147 MMMPPLLGVA
-157 AAVLVL
+157 AAVLL
-163 CMLLSFRLS
+163 ICMLMAFRLA
-172 RHIVDPINQIDLDH
+172 RHIVDPINRIDLDH
-186 PVVDETYGELAPL
+186 PVVEETYGELEPL
-199 VERLHEQNRTIR
+199 VKRIQKQNRTIR

-255 GGGEAVELANLRRDD
+255 GDGKVEEITNLRRDN

-290 VQEIDG
+290 VQEIGG
-296 ISWQIIANPVVSN
+296 ISWQVIANPVVSS
-309 GQVAGAAVLLM
+309 GQVAGVAVLLM

-401 EPEQVDL
+401 ESEQVDL

-417 NLKSVADRQNV
+417 NLQNVAERQNV
-428 TFRLSGEHAVISGV
+428 MFSLSGEHVTISGV

-462 PGGSVEVS
+462 PSGTVDVSVRRDGGSV
-470 VHREGGNVRLRVSD
+470 RLTVRD

-542 TVITVTFPKAPPEQA
+542 TSISIVF
-557 HG
+557 

>member
-8 NYLLVEALV
+8 NYLLVEVLV
-17 LVLSCGLFLGVLFQH
+17 LVLCCGLFLGVLFQH
-32 YEKQAFSQLKTEA
+32 YEKQAFSQLRTEA
-45 NYIAHGMELSGED
+45 NYIAHGMELSGES
-58 YLNTLQSDARV
+58 YLSTLQSDARV
-69 TWVDDTGTVLYD
+69 TWVDSDGTVRYD
-81 SAADPGTMQNHL
+81 SAADPVVMQNHL
-93 DRQEIADALQEGE
+93 NRKEIAEALQNGE
-106 GESTHFSETLMERN
+106 GDGSHFSETLMERT
-120 LYYAMRLQDGTV
+120 LYYAVRLDDGTV
-132 LRVACTLKSVAAMLL
+132 LRVSCTQKTVMAMLL
-147 VMMPPILAIA
+147 MMMPPLLGVA
-157 AAVLVL
+157 AAVLLV
-163 CMLLSFRLS
+163 CMLMAFRLA
-172 RHIVDPINQIDLDH
+172 RHIVDPINRIDLDH
-186 PVVDETYGELAPL
+186 PVIEETYGELEPL
-199 VERLHEQNRTIR
+199 VKRIQEQNRTIR

-255 GGGEAVELANLRRDD
+255 GDGKVEEITNLRRDN

-290 VQEIDG
+290 VQEIEG
-296 ISWQIIANPVVSN
+296 ISWQIIANPVVSS
-309 GQVAGAAVLLM
+309 GQVAGVAVLLM

-401 EPEQVDL
+401 ETEQVDL

-417 NLKSVADRQNV
+417 NLQNVAERQNV
-428 TFRLSGEHAVISGV
+428 TFTLSGEHVTISGV

-462 PGGSVEVS
+462 PGGTVDVS
-470 VHREGGNVRLRVSD
+470 VHRDGGSIRLTVRD

-542 TVITVTFPKAPPEQA
+542 TSISVVF
-557 HG
+557 

>member
-8 NYLLVEALV
+8 NYLLVEVLV
-17 LVLSCGLFLGVLFQH
+17 LVLCCGLFLGVLFQH
-32 YEKQAFSQLKTEA
+32 YEKQAFSQLRTEA
-45 NYIAHGMELSGED
+45 NYIAHGMELSGES

-69 TWVDDTGTVLYD
+69 TWVDSDGTVRYD
-81 SAADPGTMQNHL
+81 SAADPVVMQNHL
-93 DRQEIADALQEGE
+93 NRKEIAEALRNGE
-106 GESTHFSETLMERN
+106 GDGSHFSETLMERT
-120 LYYAMRLQDGTV
+120 LYYAVRLDDGTV
-132 LRVACTLKSVAAMLL
+132 LRVSCTQKTVMAMLL
-147 VMMPPILAIA
+147 MMMPPLLGVA
-157 AAVLVL
+157 AAVLLV
-163 CMLLSFRLS
+163 CMLMAFRLA
-172 RHIVDPINQIDLDH
+172 RHIVDPINRIDLDH
-186 PVVDETYGELAPL
+186 PVIEETYGELEPL
-199 VERLHEQNRTIR
+199 VKRIQEQNRTIR

-255 GGGEAVELANLRRDD
+255 GDGKVEEITNLRRDN

-290 VQEIDG
+290 VQEIEG
-296 ISWQIIANPVVSN
+296 ISWQIIANPVVSS
-309 GQVAGAAVLLM
+309 GQVAGVAVLLM

-401 EPEQVDL
+401 ETEQVDL

-417 NLKSVADRQNV
+417 NLQNVAERQNV
-428 TFRLSGEHAVISGV
+428 TFTLSGEHVTINGV

-462 PGGSVEVS
+462 PGGTVNVS
-470 VHREGGNVRLRVSD
+470 VHRDGGSVRLTVRD

-542 TVITVTFPKAPPEQA
+542 TSISVVF
-557 HG
+557 

>member
-8 NYLLVEALV
+8 NYLLVEVLV
-17 LVLSCGLFLGVLFQH
+17 LVLCCGLFLGMLFQH
-32 YEKQAFSQLKTEA
+32 YEKQAFSQLRTEA
-45 NYIAHGMELSGED
+45 NYIAHGMELSGES
-58 YLNTLQSDARV
+58 YLNTLRSDARV
-69 TWVDDTGTVLYD
+69 TWVDADGTVRYD
-81 SAADPGTMQNHL
+81 SAADPATMQNHL
-93 DRQEIADALQEGE
+93 NRKEIAEALRNGE
-106 GESTHFSETLMERN
+106 GDGSHFSETLMERT
-120 LYYAMRLQDGTV
+120 LYYAVRLGDGTV
-132 LRVACTLKSVAAMLL
+132 LRVSCTQKTVMAMLL
-147 VMMPPILAIA
+147 MMMPPLLGVA
-157 AAVLVL
+157 AAVLL
-163 CMLLSFRLS
+163 ICMLMAFRLA
-172 RHIVDPINQIDLDH
+172 RHIVDPINRIDLDH
-186 PVVDETYGELAPL
+186 PVVEETYGELEPL
-199 VERLHEQNRTIR
+199 VKRIQEQNRTIR

-255 GGGEAVELANLRRDD
+255 GDGKAEEITNLRRDN

-290 VQEIDG
+290 VQEIGG
-296 ISWQIIANPVVSN
+296 ISWQIIANPVVSS
-309 GQVAGAAVLLM
+309 GQVAGVAVLLM
-320 DVTEREQREKL
+320 NVTEREQREKL

-401 EPEQVDL
+401 ESEQVDL
-408 YDLCDEIIA
+408 YDLCDEIIG
-417 NLKSVADRQNV
+417 NLQNVAERQNV
-428 TFRLSGEHAVISGV
+428 TFSLSGEHVTISGV

-462 PGGSVEVS
+462 PGGTVDVS
-470 VHREGGNVRLRVSD
+470 VRRDGGSVRLTVRD

-542 TVITVTFPKAPPEQA
+542 TSISIVF
-557 HG
+557 

>member
-8 NYLLVEALV
+8 NYLLVEVLV
-17 LVLSCGLFLGVLFQH
+17 LVLCCGLFLGVLFQH
-32 YEKQAFSQLKTEA
+32 YEKQAFSQLRTEA
-45 NYIAHGMELSGED
+45 NYIAHGMELSGES
-58 YLNTLQSDARV
+58 YLSTLQSDARV
-69 TWVDDTGTVLYD
+69 TWVDSDGTVRYD
-81 SAADPGTMQNHL
+81 SAADPVVMQNHL
-93 DRQEIADALQEGE
+93 NRKEIAEALQNGE
-106 GESTHFSETLMERN
+106 GDGSHFSETLMERT
-120 LYYAMRLQDGTV
+120 LYYAVRLDDGTV
-132 LRVACTLKSVAAMLL
+132 LRVSCTQKTVMAMLL
-147 VMMPPILAIA
+147 MMMPPLLGVA
-157 AAVLVL
+157 AAVLLV
-163 CMLLSFRLS
+163 CMLMAFRLA
-172 RHIVDPINQIDLDH
+172 RHIVDPINRIDLDH
-186 PVVDETYGELAPL
+186 PVVEETYGELEPL
-199 VERLHEQNRTIR
+199 VKRIQEQNRTIR

-255 GGGEAVELANLRRDD
+255 GDGKVEEITNLRRDN

-290 VQEIDG
+290 VQEIEG
-296 ISWQIIANPVVSN
+296 ISWQIIANPVVSS
-309 GQVAGAAVLLM
+309 GQVAGVAVLLM

-401 EPEQVDL
+401 ETEQVDL

-417 NLKSVADRQNV
+417 NLQNVAERQNV
-428 TFRLSGEHAVISGV
+428 TFTLSGEHVTINGV

-462 PGGSVEVS
+462 PGGTVDVS
-470 VHREGGNVRLRVSD
+470 VHRDGGSIRLTVRD

-542 TVITVTFPKAPPEQA
+542 TSISVVF
-557 HG
+557 

>member
-8 NYLLVEALV
+8 NYLLVEVLV
-17 LVLSCGLFLGVLFQH
+17 LVLCCGLFLGVLFQH
-32 YEKQAFSQLKTEA
+32 YEKQAFSQLRTEA
-45 NYIAHGMELSGED
+45 NYIAHGMELSGES
-58 YLNTLQSDARV
+58 YLSTLQSDARV
-69 TWVDDTGTVLYD
+69 TWVDSDGTVRYD
-81 SAADPGTMQNHL
+81 SAADPVVMQNHL
-93 DRQEIADALQEGE
+93 NRKEIAEALRNGE
-106 GESTHFSETLMERN
+106 GDGSHFSETLMERT
-120 LYYAMRLQDGTV
+120 LYYAVRLDDGTV
-132 LRVACTLKSVAAMLL
+132 LRVSCTQKTVMAMLL
-147 VMMPPILAIA
+147 MMMPPLLGVA
-157 AAVLVL
+157 AAVLLV
-163 CMLLSFRLS
+163 CMLMAFRLA
-172 RHIVDPINQIDLDH
+172 RHIVDPINRIDLDH
-186 PVVDETYGELAPL
+186 PVIEETYGELEPL
-199 VERLHEQNRTIR
+199 VKRIQEQNRTIR

-255 GGGEAVELANLRRDD
+255 GDGKAEEITNLRRDN

-290 VQEIDG
+290 VQEIEG
-296 ISWQIIANPVVSN
+296 ISWQIIANPVVSS
-309 GQVAGAAVLLM
+309 GQVAGVAVLLM

-401 EPEQVDL
+401 ETEQVDL

-417 NLKSVADRQNV
+417 NLQNVAERQNV
-428 TFRLSGEHAVISGV
+428 TFSLSGEHVTINGV

-462 PGGSVEVS
+462 PGGTVDVS
-470 VHREGGNVRLRVSD
+470 VHRDGGSIRLTVRD

-542 TVITVTFPKAPPEQA
+542 TSISVVF
-557 HG
+557 

>member
-8 NYLLVEALV
+8 NYLLVEVLV
-17 LVLSCGLFLGVLFQH
+17 LVLCCGLFLGMLFQH
-32 YEKQAFSQLKTEA
+32 YEKQAFSQLRTEA
-45 NYIAHGMELSGED
+45 NYIAHGMELSGES
-58 YLNTLQSDARV
+58 YLNTLRSDARV
-69 TWVDDTGTVLYD
+69 TWVDADGTVRYD
-81 SAADPGTMQNHL
+81 SVADPAAMQNHL
-93 DRQEIADALQEGE
+93 NRKEIAEALRNGE
-106 GESTHFSETLMERN
+106 GDGSHFSETLMERT
-120 LYYAMRLQDGTV
+120 LYYAVRLGDGTV
-132 LRVACTLKSVAAMLL
+132 LRVSCTQKTVMAMLL
-147 VMMPPILAIA
+147 MMMPPLLGVA
-157 AAVLVL
+157 AAVLL
-163 CMLLSFRLS
+163 ICMLMAFRLA
-172 RHIVDPINQIDLDH
+172 RHIVDPINRIDLDH
-186 PVVDETYGELAPL
+186 PVVEETYGELEPL
-199 VERLHEQNRTIR
+199 VKRIQEQNRTIR

-255 GGGEAVELANLRRDD
+255 GDGKAEEITNLRRDN

-290 VQEIDG
+290 VQEIGG
-296 ISWQIIANPVVSN
+296 ISWQVIANPVVSS
-309 GQVAGAAVLLM
+309 GQVAGVAVLLM

-401 EPEQVDL
+401 ESEQVDL

-417 NLKSVADRQNV
+417 NLQNVAERQNV
-428 TFRLSGEHAVISGV
+428 MFSLSGEHVTISGV

-462 PGGSVEVS
+462 PGGTVDVS
-470 VHREGGNVRLRVSD
+470 VRRDGGSVRLTVRD

-542 TVITVTFPKAPPEQA
+542 TSISIVF
-557 HG
+557 

>member
-8 NYLLVEALV
+8 NYLLVEVLV
-17 LVLSCGLFLGVLFQH
+17 LVLCCGLFLGVLFQH
-32 YEKQAFSQLKTEA
+32 YEKQAFSQLRTEA
-45 NYIAHGMELSGED
+45 NYIAHGMELSGES
-58 YLNTLQSDARV
+58 YLNTLRSDARV
-69 TWVDDTGTVLYD
+69 TWVDADGTVRYD
-81 SAADPGTMQNHL
+81 SAADPATMQNHL
-93 DRQEIADALQEGE
+93 NRKEIAEALRNGE
-106 GESTHFSETLMERN
+106 GDGSHFSETLMERT
-120 LYYAMRLQDGTV
+120 LYYAVRLGDGTV
-132 LRVACTLKSVAAMLL
+132 LRVSCTQKTVMAMLL
-147 VMMPPILAIA
+147 MMMPPLLGVA
-157 AAVLVL
+157 AAVLL
-163 CMLLSFRLS
+163 ICMLMAFRLA
-172 RHIVDPINQIDLDH
+172 RHIVDPINRIDLDH
-186 PVVDETYGELAPL
+186 PVVEETYGELEPL
-199 VERLHEQNRTIR
+199 VKRIQEQNRTIR

-255 GGGEAVELANLRRDD
+255 GDGKAEEIANLRRDN

-290 VQEIDG
+290 VQEIGG
-296 ISWQIIANPVVSN
+296 ISWQVIANPVVSS
-309 GQVAGAAVLLM
+309 GQVAGVAVLLM

-401 EPEQVDL
+401 ESEQVDL

-417 NLKSVADRQNV
+417 NLQNVAERQNV
-428 TFRLSGEHAVISGV
+428 MFSLSGEHVTISGV

-462 PGGSVEVS
+462 PGGTVDVS
-470 VHREGGNVRLRVSD
+470 VRRDGGSVRLTVRD

-542 TVITVTFPKAPPEQA
+542 TSISIVF
-557 HG
+557 

>member
-8 NYLLVEALV
+8 NYLLVEVLV
-17 LVLSCGLFLGVLFQH
+17 LVLCCGLFLGVLFQH
-32 YEKQAFSQLKTEA
+32 YEKQAFSQLRTEA
-45 NYIAHGMELSGED
+45 NYIAHGMELSGES
-58 YLNTLQSDARV
+58 YLNTLRSDARV
-69 TWVDDTGTVLYD
+69 TWVDADGTVRYD
-81 SAADPGTMQNHL
+81 SAADPATMQNHL
-93 DRQEIADALQEGE
+93 NRKEIAEALRNGE
-106 GESTHFSETLMERN
+106 GDGSHFSETLMERT
-120 LYYAMRLQDGTV
+120 LYYAVRLGDGTV
-132 LRVACTLKSVAAMLL
+132 LRVSCTQKTVMAMLL
-147 VMMPPILAIA
+147 MMMPPLLGVA
-157 AAVLVL
+157 AAVLL
-163 CMLLSFRLS
+163 ICMLMAFRLA
-172 RHIVDPINQIDLDH
+172 RHIVDPINRIDLVH
-186 PVVDETYGELAPL
+186 PVVEETYGELEPL
-199 VERLHEQNRTIR
+199 VKRIQEQNRTIR

-255 GGGEAVELANLRRDD
+255 GDGKAEEITNLRRDN

-290 VQEIDG
+290 VQEIGG
-296 ISWQIIANPVVSN
+296 ISWQVIANPVVSS
-309 GQVAGAAVLLM
+309 GQVAGVAVLLM

-401 EPEQVDL
+401 ESEQVDL

-417 NLKSVADRQNV
+417 NLQNVAERQNV
-428 TFRLSGEHAVISGV
+428 MFSLSGEHVTISGV

-462 PGGSVEVS
+462 PGGTVDVS
-470 VHREGGNVRLRVSD
+470 VRRDGGSVRLTVRD

-542 TVITVTFPKAPPEQA
+542 TSISIVF
-557 HG
+557 

>member
-8 NYLLVEALV
+8 NYLLVEVLV
-17 LVLSCGLFLGVLFQH
+17 LVLCCGLFLGVLFQH
-32 YEKQAFSQLKTEA
+32 YEKQAFSQLRTEA
-45 NYIAHGMELSGED
+45 NYIAHGMELSGES
-58 YLNTLQSDARV
+58 YLNTLRSDARV
-69 TWVDDTGTVLYD
+69 TWVDADGTVRYD
-81 SAADPGTMQNHL
+81 SAADPATMQNHL
-93 DRQEIADALQEGE
+93 NRKEIAEALRNGE
-106 GESTHFSETLMERN
+106 GDGSHFSETLMERT
-120 LYYAMRLQDGTV
+120 LYYAVRLGDGTV
-132 LRVACTLKSVAAMLL
+132 LRVSCTQKTVMAMLL
-147 VMMPPILAIA
+147 MMMPPLLGVA
-157 AAVLVL
+157 AAVLL
-163 CMLLSFRLS
+163 ICMLMAFRLA
-172 RHIVDPINQIDLDH
+172 RHIVDPINRIDLDH
-186 PVVDETYGELAPL
+186 PVVEETYGELEPL
-199 VERLHEQNRTIR
+199 VKRIQEQNRTIR

-255 GGGEAVELANLRRDD
+255 GDGKAEEITNLRRDN

-290 VQEIDG
+290 VQEIGG
-296 ISWQIIANPVVSN
+296 ISWQVIANPVVSS
-309 GQVAGAAVLLM
+309 GQVAGVAVLLM

-373 IYREARRLIDLVN
+373 IYRGARRLIDLVN

-401 EPEQVDL
+401 ESEQVDL

-417 NLKSVADRQNV
+417 NLQNVAERQNV
-428 TFRLSGEHAVISGV
+428 MFSLSGEHVTISGV

-462 PGGSVEVS
+462 PGGTVDVS
-470 VHREGGNVRLRVSD
+470 VRRDGGSVRLTVRD

-542 TVITVTFPKAPPEQA
+542 TSISIVF
-557 HG
+557 